1 MDSTP
6 DAHSVVFDPQELI
19 ELNTPLL
26 ANVPEDA
33 WPEIL
38 SLGSRVHMDAGQAV
52 YQQDEPGG
60 DLLVLLTGSV
70 VVGVVARSGEIQL
83 AELGPGAVLGE
94 LSFLLGGNRSAS
106 VRTTVPSTFLRF
118 TNQAFQQ
125 LLSSHSPAAFQVLYN
140 VARSVA
146 GRLKAADMLVR
157 ELALRPEIPSPDLVR
172 LHTAIFTDAHLI

>member
-1 MDSTP
+1 MESAQDEKSK
-6 DAHSVVFDPQELI
+6 VFKAEELI

-26 ANVPEDA
+26 ANVPPES
-33 WPEIL
+33 WSEIL
-38 SLGSRVHMDAGQAV
+38 GLSTRVVMDPGQAV

-94 LSFLLGGNRSAS
+94 LSFLLGGARSAS
-106 VRTTVPSTFLRF
+106 VHTTEHSTFLRF
-118 TNQAFQQ
+118 TNEAFQQ
-125 LLSSHSPAAFQVLYN
+125 LLATRSPAAFQVLYN

-146 GRLKAADMLVR
+146 GRLKATDMLVR
-157 ELALRPEIPSPDLVR
+157 ELALRPEIPPPDLVR
-172 LHTAIFTDAHLI
+172 LHTAIFTDAK